1 MRSMHLLL
9 ESHDTRTTPLGAVV
23 SFGVHALLAFVVITA
38 YRQGLDQSDKSPDE
52 FAMYLVPPNR
62 AIYVAGNGPA
72 FIRGEDADGKKS
84 NQKGHGGDG
93 KDGGT
98 GQFSPT
104 AGDTAT
110 STQLTISL
118 PNVLG
123 DSVLTEIEVDSAVK
137 RYEWS
142 AAPDYPITL
151 LRQNIEGG
159 AFVIY
164 VVDTLGMADTAS
176 MKVINATHE
185 EFVQAVR
192 EAMPKM
198 RFRPAILGGYKV
210 RQLVQQNFSFKI
222 QRPDTILPPI
232 KKPPG

>member
-9 ESHDTRTTPLGAVV
+9 ESHDTRTTPLGVVV
-23 SFGVHALLAFVVITA
+23 SLGVHVLLAFVVVTA
-38 YRQGLDQSDKSPDE
+38 YRQGVDKAEALDE
-52 FAMYLVPPNR
+52 FAMFLVPPNR
-62 AIYVAGNGPA
+62 AIFVAGDGPS
-72 FIRGEDADGKKS
+72 FVRGEDSEGKKS
-84 NQKGHGGDG
+84 HEKGHGGTG
-93 KDGGT
+93 KGGSE
-98 GQFSPT
+98 GLFSPT

-118 PNVLG
+118 PNLLG

-142 AAPDYPITL
+142 AAPDYPINL

-159 AFVIY
+159 AFIVY
-164 VVDTLGMADTAS
+164 VVDTLGLADTAS

-192 EAMPKM
+192 DAMPKM

-222 QRPDTILPPI
+222 QRPDSILPPI
-232 KKPPG
+232 KKPPQ